1 MKQKGINLKLVF
13 LLFALIPLGTG
24 ILILALV
31 TGRIMTNNLESNTL
45 DELKL
50 AAQSLRS
57 YYEYDLENDNAL
69 VDGFIEYA
77 PEEYIDVI
85 YDNVGVNLT
94 LFKEDVRFM
103 TSLRNENGTRNEG
116 TTAAPEIW
124 AVVKTG
130 KDYSSTD
137 VVIGGTD
144 YFVYYMPLKAQ
155 GNVVGMAFAGKP
167 ADKVKNA
174 EKHIYLIIIS
184 VSISLFVVFTII
196 ALILAKKMSEPIT
209 EVVDKLRTLTNGR
222 LVFDLTCST
231 HVKETLMLK
240 DSLLDFRDRLSD
252 IVNAIID
259 NTNGLAEKIQNTAN
273 NTTSVTG
280 DINQISTSMEGLAEG
295 TVTLASNVSDV
306 NTNVTEMGEIV
317 NNVVNIVSEL
327 KESTTNMTTAN
338 DSASSCIT
346 DVANSSK
353 TTSDA
358 VSSIAKSIGDTSDA
372 IDKITDMVGLITDIA
387 NQTNLLS
394 LNASI
399 EAARAGDAGRGFAVV
414 AEEISKLAK
423 ESNDSAIKIKDVV
436 DEISKLSDTC
446 VEQSKEVQDTIAKQ
460 QELLEKALAQFD
472 ALNKEIN
479 ASVDNIDNVADIT
492 DTLGN
497 IKDTIL
503 SAISDLS
510 AIAEE
515 TSATNEEIAATTD
528 TVAGSVANV
537 ADDMTDMDNMAG
549 NLRESVGFFKL

>member
-31 TGRIMTNNLESNTL
+31 TSRIMVNNLEENTL
-45 DELKL
+45 EELKL

-69 VDGFIEYA
+69 VDGFVEYA

-94 LFKEDVRFM
+94 LFKDDVRFM
-103 TSLRNENGTRNEG
+103 TSLRNKNGTRNEG

-124 AVVKTG
+124 AAVKTG

-144 YFVYYMPLKAQ
+144 YYVYYMPLKAQ
-155 GNVVGMAFAGKP
+155 GNVIGMAFAGKP
-167 ADKVKNA
+167 AIKVQTAK
-174 EKHIYLIIIS
+174 KHIYLIIIG
-184 VSISLFVVFTII
+184 VSIFLFVVFTII

-209 EVVDKLRTLTNGR
+209 EIVDKLRTLTNGR

-240 DSLLDFRDRLSD
+240 ESLLDFRDRLSD

-358 VSSIAKSIGDTSDA
+358 VSSIAKSIGDTSEA

-387 NQTNLLS
+387 SQTNLLS

-446 VEQSKEVQDTIAKQ
+446 VEQSK
-460 QELLEKALAQFD
+460 
-472 ALNKEIN
+472 
-479 ASVDNIDNVADIT
+479 
-492 DTLGN
+492 
-497 IKDTIL
+497 
-503 SAISDLS
+503 
-510 AIAEE
+510 
-515 TSATNEEIAATTD
+515 
-528 TVAGSVANV
+528 
-537 ADDMTDMDNMAG
+537 
-549 NLRESVGFFKL
+549 